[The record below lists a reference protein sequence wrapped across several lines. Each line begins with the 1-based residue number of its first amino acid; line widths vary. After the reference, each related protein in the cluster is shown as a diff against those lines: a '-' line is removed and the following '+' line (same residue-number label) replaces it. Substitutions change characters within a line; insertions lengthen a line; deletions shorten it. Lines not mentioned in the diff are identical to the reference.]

1 MITWYK
7 KVKLKRKDTDMI
19 QKIKRALL
27 TISAGA
33 LLFGPALVPVTVH
46 AAADIN
52 QGLCNGANLTADDTD
67 CSTQTEGD
75 AANGKINNI
84 ITTVINLFS
93 LVVGVV
99 AVIMIIIVGLKYIT
113 SGGDSGNITGAKN
126 TILYA
131 VIGLVVVALAQFIVK
146 FVLGRATKD
155 DTGAIFLFR

>member
-1 MITWYK
+1 
-7 KVKLKRKDTDMI
+7 MI

-27 TISAGA
+27 TLTAGG
-33 LLFGPALVPVTVH
+33 LLFAPVLAPVSVH

-52 QGLCNGANLTADDTD
+52 KGLCNGANLTASDADCDTTD
-67 CSTQTEGD
+67 EGE
-75 AANGKINNI
+75 AANTKITNI

-99 AVIMIIIVGLKYIT
+99 AVIMIIIGGLKYIT

-155 DTGAIFLFR
+155 TSGTIFLLFR

>member
-1 MITWYK
+1 
-7 KVKLKRKDTDMI
+7 MI

-27 TISAGA
+27 TLTAGT
-33 LLFGPALVPVTVH
+33 LLFAPALAP
-46 AAADIN
+46 AAVYAAPDIN
-52 QGLCNGANLTADDTD
+52 QGLCNGANLTADDTTCD
-67 CSTQTEGD
+67 TQTEGTT
-75 AANGKINNI
+75 ANKKINNI

-99 AVIMIIIVGLKYIT
+99 AVIMIIIGGLKYIT

-155 DTGAIFLFR
+155 ETGAAFLFL

>member
-1 MITWYK
+1 
-7 KVKLKRKDTDMI
+7 MI

-27 TISAGA
+27 TLATGT
-33 LLFGPALVPVTVH
+33 LLFAPALSPVAVR
-46 AAADIN
+46 AAEPDIN
-52 QGLCNGANLTADDTD
+52 QGLCQGANLKVEEDCNIDTT
-67 CSTQTEGD
+67 SEEGT
-75 AANGKINNI
+75 NKINNI

-99 AVIMIIIVGLKYIT
+99 AVIMIIIGGLKYIT

-155 DTGAIFLFR
+155 DTTGALFLFR